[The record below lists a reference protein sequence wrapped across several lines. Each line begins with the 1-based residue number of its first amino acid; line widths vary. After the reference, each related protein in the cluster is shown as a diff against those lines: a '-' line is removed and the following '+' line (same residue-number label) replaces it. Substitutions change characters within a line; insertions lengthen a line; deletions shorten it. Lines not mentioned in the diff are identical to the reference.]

1 MNQPLLKGILLGFG
15 WKETERE
22 FGAQIL
28 SKIKTGVLFKIRAG
42 NMFVLRY
49 ISPLWPFN
57 LVMAF
62 LNFKNILLIIF

>member
-28 SKIKTGVLFKIRAG
+28 SKIKTGAVFKIRA
-42 NMFVLRY
+42 
-49 ISPLWPFN
+49 
-57 LVMAF
+57 
-62 LNFKNILLIIF
+62 